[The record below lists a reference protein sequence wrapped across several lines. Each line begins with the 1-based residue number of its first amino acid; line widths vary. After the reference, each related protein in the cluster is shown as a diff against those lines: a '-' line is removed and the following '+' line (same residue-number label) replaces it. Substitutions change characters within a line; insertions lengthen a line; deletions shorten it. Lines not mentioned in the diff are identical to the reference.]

1 MDELA
6 VAKKI
11 MAQIIQDAEQH
22 NLSISNAT
30 EQANRLLDRMWAC
43 GLESALDPADRLEE

>member
-6 VAKKI
+6 VTKKI
-11 MAQIIQDAEQH
+11 MAQIIQDSIAR
-22 NLSISNAT
+22 NLSEATAT
-30 EQANRLLDRMWAC
+30 EQACRLLDRAWAH

>member
-11 MAQIIQDAEQH
+11 MAQLFQDVTQQ
-22 NLSISNAT
+22 NISRDNAT